1 VFNGA
6 TGAQEYSFAYPDP
19 EAHDAIIIADFVGDG
34 HPSEIVLKDRYN
46 QVWALNTPSGSVR
59 WTYSGNVGH
68 YPWPYDFD
76 GDGRDELMAGYDLL
90 DDDGQRLWTASGMSD
105 HADSMWVA
113 DFNEDGYPDIASA
126 AATPAPTSA
135 MATDCGCTPAPPSH
149 SR

>member
-1 VFNGA
+1 
-6 TGAQEYSFAYPDP
+6 
-19 EAHDAIIIADFVGDG
+19 
-34 HPSEIVLKDRYN
+34 VLKDRYN